1 MSHLSDGRTAR
12 AMSPEPVIR
21 GEVVSSASTIGICSR
36 PRATI
41 RIVKGVPMKR
51 LTLSAVAVAVVAA
64 LAIPLRARQAKP
76 VEPAGR
82 QGASVEIDALLQA
95 AVEQKRVPMVV
106 AMVADGKGIV
116 YEGAHGANKD
126 AI

>member
-21 GEVVSSASTIGICSR
+21 GEVVSSASTVGICSR

-41 RIVKGVPMKR
+41 RLVKGVPMKR

-64 LAIPLRARQAKP
+64 LAIPLRARPAKP

-82 QGASVEIDALLQA
+82 QAASVEPAGRQAASVEIDALLKA

-106 AMVADGKGIV
+106 AMV
-116 YEGAHGANKD
+116 
-126 AI
+126 